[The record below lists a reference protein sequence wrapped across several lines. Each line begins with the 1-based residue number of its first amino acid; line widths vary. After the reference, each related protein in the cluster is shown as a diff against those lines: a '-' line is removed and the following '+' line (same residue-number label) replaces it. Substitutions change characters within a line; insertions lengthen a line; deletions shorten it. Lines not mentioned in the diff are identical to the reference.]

1 MNATRLWYLA
11 ALPLALA
18 ACGGGDEGTEEGAG
32 DATVAT
38 ADSATM
44 AAPPPAAAP
53 APMAGDSMG
62 AQMAGGSTVPMMA
75 LNNSGVT
82 GQAQIAEHAA
92 GETMI
97 TVTLTGPGSGTHPG
111 HIHSGTCENLGAV
124 VVPLQSVTL
133 ANGTGTSTS
142 TAKVPL
148 ATVMNGQHVVNFHA
162 GSGENPMAPVV
173 CGPIAMQGAS

>member
-1 MNATRLWYLA
+1 MNATRLLYLA

-18 ACGGGDEGTEEGAG
+18 ACGGGDEGAAEGAG
-32 DATVAT
+32 DGAMATTDT
-38 ADSATM
+38 ASM
-44 AAPPPAAAP
+44 AAPPAATP
-53 APMAGDSMG
+53 APMGDSMG
-62 AQMAGGSTVPMMA
+62 GQMAGGSTVQMMA

-82 GQAQIAEHAA
+82 GQAQIAGHSAD
-92 GETMI
+92 ETMI
-97 TVTLTGPGSGTHPG
+97 TVTLTGQGSGTHPG
-111 HIHSGTCENLGAV
+111 HVHAGTCDNLGAV

-162 GSGENPMAPVV
+162 GSGADPMQPVV
-173 CGPIAMQGAS
+173 CGPIAMQGAAG